1 MSLTMT
7 MAELYDQYYSVYP
20 DKANLYRGDTE
31 MPNHCHNR
39 VTFYP
44 SGNNTAS
51 SLDQIKTIKD
61 IFTGESVFTQIIPEP
76 DWLNTP
82 LMSSEVKKYTFS
94 EPKGKVGELPQ
105 YVDGAFG
112 KSLRFQSSGQLD
124 DRWYDWRV
132 QNWDTK
138 WDAYDVTV
146 TDDDP
151 ECLEIE
157 FNTAWSPPEAICHKI
172 REDFPDIGISWF
184 YDEPGCEIAG
194 YL

>member
-1 MSLTMT
+1 
-7 MAELYDQYYSVYP
+7 
-20 DKANLYRGDTE
+20 

-39 VTFYP
+39 VTVY
-44 SGNNTAS
+44 SANTHDVAK
-51 SLDQIKTIKD
+51 IKQMFED
-61 IFTGESVFTQIIPEP
+61 EECFTQIIPEP

-82 LMSSEVKKYTFS
+82 LMSSDMPKYDWDT
-94 EPKGKVGELPQ
+94 PLGKVGELPQ
-105 YVDGAFG
+105 PDGT
-112 KSLRFQSSGQLD
+112 FQSTGRRD

-138 WDAYDVTV
+138 WDCYDVEV

-151 ECLEIE
+151 ECTEIQFE
-157 FNTAWSPPEAICHKI
+157 TAWSPPEAICSAL
-172 REDFPDIGISWF
+172 REQYPDVSISWF